1 LQARRHVVA
10 AHRVSGIRKALRKPL
25 AFHRAGQ
32 LQFPAMSRKARVSAA
47 MVDLMQDGERHAWTL
62 EEFHAEIGRRGRKT
76 DFSSV
81 FRAAEK
87 LAADGLVRKVLLD
100 DGRTRFELV
109 GSHHDHLYC
118 TRCHEF
124 VPVPCVIERAHF
136 AAVERATGAAILD
149 HHLVL
154 RGLCRDCRKA
164 GRDSEEPA

>member
-1 LQARRHVVA
+1 MVGQTT
-10 AHRVSGIRKALRKPL
+10 LRKRL
-25 AFHRAGQ
+25 AFSHGGRLEFRMA
-32 LQFPAMSRKARVSAA
+32 RKARVSAA
-47 MVDLMQDGERHAWTL
+47 MVDLMGKGERHAWTL
-62 EEFHAEIGRRGRKT
+62 EELHTALGRRGKAT

-109 GSHHDHLYC
+109 GAHHDHLYC
-118 TRCHEF
+118 TRCHEL
-124 VPVPCVIERAHF
+124 VPVPCVIERDHF

-154 RGLCRDCRKA
+154 RGLCRDCRKT
-164 GRDSEEPA
+164 GTGGEGPA